1 MYYTCTRIPWALGT
15 RGVHCAEGRLKER
28 WSPWGLG
35 TGHWK
40 SVTHFPMIY
49 QCDGF
54 LFVPPPLGRSKL
66 RAKIC
71 GPWERFPSRSCGP
84 KVEAPGC
91 SRLQASTCDAVGDG
105 LDRFVLKKKNKQTNK
120 KGLKPQLTRS
130 ESFRLFSV
138 LIAVFASSSSS
149 DSECIF
155 WTCSIGQTWRWPNHQ
170 IQYEK

>member
-1 MYYTCTRIPWALGT
+1 MYYTCAWIPWALGT

-28 WSPWGLG
+28 WSPRGLG

-40 SVTHFPMIY
+40 SVPHFPMIY
-49 QCDGF
+49 QYDGF
-54 LFVPPPLGRSKL
+54 LFVPPPLGDSKL

-71 GPWERFPSRSCGP
+71 RRP

-105 LDRFVLKKKNKQTNK
+105 LHRFVLKKKTNK

-155 WTCSIGQTWRWPNHQ
+155 WAYSIGQTWGWPKN
-170 IQYEK
+170 